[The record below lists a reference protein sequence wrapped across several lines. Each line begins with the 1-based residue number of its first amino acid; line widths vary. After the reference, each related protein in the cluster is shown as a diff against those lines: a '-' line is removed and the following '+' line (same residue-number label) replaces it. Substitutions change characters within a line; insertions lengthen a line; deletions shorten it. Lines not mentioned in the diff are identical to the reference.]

1 MSNDTK
7 IDLAVIQARYEA
19 AKTMPPGITAAK
31 RVHIQKS
38 DHIDNWWV
46 GFGKDEICQI
56 EGTPN
61 HWRWA
66 AMLILGLADRK
77 DAPYTEDK
85 PTPEVVPALLE
96 QLAQAAKREA
106 TAKGLLERLRG
117 ALEGDHHFQGERYF
131 KEGVCLV
138 CPDEQAHQQPAPATD
153 ALLTDAEIQA
163 VPREWEGGYVWNP
176 RDVADAQHAKTAAH
190 YEAKVRELEQSNRDL
205 ADVLQDLCDV
215 QNGPPLPKYE
225 AAWSDTMELAERLL
239 EARAH
244 LAKESHDAK

>member
-106 TAKGLLERLRG
+106 TAKGLLDSLCVTWEYHLTAKHGSQDGCNLCRTSVDNLI
-117 ALEGDHHFQGERYF
+117 
-131 KEGVCLV
+131 
-138 CPDEQAHQQPAPATD
+138 PD
-153 ALLTDAEIQA
+153 
-163 VPREWEGGYVWNP
+163 PR
-176 RDVADAQHAKTAAH
+176 K
-190 YEAKVRELEQSNRDL
+190 
-205 ADVLQDLCDV
+205 
-215 QNGPPLPKYE
+215 
-225 AAWSDTMELAERLL
+225 ELAHRVDCAVGK
-239 EARAH
+239 ARAH

>member
-106 TAKGLLERLRG
+106 T
-117 ALEGDHHFQGERYF
+117 
-131 KEGVCLV
+131 
-138 CPDEQAHQQPAPATD
+138 
-153 ALLTDAEIQA
+153 
-163 VPREWEGGYVWNP
+163 
-176 RDVADAQHAKTAAH
+176 
-190 YEAKVRELEQSNRDL
+190 VRELEQSNRDL